1 MSLGVRHNGYLEADL
16 DDHFAGAGKPI
27 PGGKGGCP
35 QRTRA
40 SHLAAANMQDWPLD
54 LIHNYNYAQR

>member
-1 MSLGVRHNGYLEADL
+1 L